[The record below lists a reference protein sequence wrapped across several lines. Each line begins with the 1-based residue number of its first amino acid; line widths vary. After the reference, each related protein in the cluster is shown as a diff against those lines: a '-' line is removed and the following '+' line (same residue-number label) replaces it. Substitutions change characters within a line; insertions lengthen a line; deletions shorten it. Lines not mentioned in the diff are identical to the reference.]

1 MMRMKNLALK
11 TFLITLIFFGS
22 VYILLVFSSRYGP
35 VVYSI
40 FGILLAAFSVLAFA
54 MSTSYREKPALANQ
68 WGIISGITLW
78 GFLGEYIEHQGW
90 LDLAHWHYSPVLL
103 ILTFF
108 TIFPLNRRYLPT
120 RFGFC
125 FGLFLSIWGLHMIM
139 ITQFELL
146 GKNHWVTFPTAVLM
160 VIILF
165 FSYIKIRNAK
175 SVSQKMAWVLV
186 LLLSSWTILEYL
198 WGWQVIPGPY
208 SIPKNL

>member
-68 WGIISGITLW
+68 WG
-78 GFLGEYIEHQGW
+78 FLGEYIEHQGW

-108 TIFPLNRRYLPT
+108 TIFLLNRRYLPT

-139 ITQFELL
+139 ITQFEIL